1 MQDFL
6 RGKVYPA
13 FMNIENPKTF
23 DAKGKDG
30 WAGWHEL
37 KQDVGYDVKSGT
49 EAIEAITGN
58 NSTAVMSES
67 YNGIIAEYEITSSVL
82 AVDDLNSVN
91 LAREVFTDYSSFFC

>member
-1 MQDFL
+1 
-6 RGKVYPA
+6 
-13 FMNIENPKTF
+13 MNIENPKTL

-37 KQDVGYDVKSGT
+37 KQDVGYDFKSGT